1 MKKEN
6 NSILFHFHNL
16 IGLEGTYEGADEQEL
31 VFKFDNIL
39 WQAKEDDMDG
49 YRSML
54 DYVVYADNSTQRK
67 FISHKN
73 LAKVVL
79 ESIDNTETGGHFA
92 GYILKDITDDH
103 IWLKIGTS
111 YIDEWYPC
119 VIFQHNPK
127 VNNV

>member
-39 WQAKEDDMDG
+39 WQAKEDELDG

-54 DYVVYADNSTQRK
+54 DYVVYADSDTKNK
-67 FISHKN
+67 FIGHKN
-73 LAKVVL
+73 LANVIL
-79 ESIDNTETGGHFA
+79 ENIDDTEDGGNFA
-92 GYILKDITDDH
+92 GYVLKDTSDDH
-103 IWLKIGTS
+103 IWLRIGTN

-119 VIFQHNPK
+119 IVFQHAPK
-127 VNNV
+127 ENNV